1 MPNDDRNFIQNST
14 KDKIDKA
21 AYAKALIVRGEYDWT
36 GTEWE
41 GKKLPRHKDG
51 TYRAPVKVLLKEGGW
66 AESNTTALKNLS
78 CAYFNERFHY
88 HMQRLDGGFR
98 QALAEITG
106 DGKALELLSTKL
118 YESLMADLQDEERAR
133 RIPFKDR
140 ANLYQTL
147 TEMDAKLKGDSAS
160 RNRQGPSIGG
170 IVQVINNNV
179 GDSPE
184 GRQMLSDLAH
194 VHEDVLDIVEGVV
207 EVADSDG

>member
-1 MPNDDRNFIQNST
+1 MPEDRNFIQSTT

-21 AYAKALIVRGEYDWT
+21 AYTKALITRGEFDWT

-41 GKKLPRHKDG
+41 GKKPPRHNDG
-51 TYRAPVKVLLKEGGW
+51 SYRAPVKVLLRAGGW
-66 AESNTTALKNLS
+66 SETNTSALKNLS

-88 HMQRLDGGFR
+88 HMQRLDGGFKK
-98 QALAEITG
+98 ALAEITG
-106 DGKALELLSTKL
+106 DGKALELLSAKL
-118 YESLMADLQDEERAR
+118 YDSLMADLEDEERAR

-147 TEMDAKLKGDSAS
+147 TEMDAKLKGDSGS
-160 RNRQGPSIGG
+160 RHQSGPSIGG

-184 GRQMLSDLAH
+184 GRKMLDDLAH
-194 VHEDVLDIVEGVV
+194 VHEDVMDIVEGVV